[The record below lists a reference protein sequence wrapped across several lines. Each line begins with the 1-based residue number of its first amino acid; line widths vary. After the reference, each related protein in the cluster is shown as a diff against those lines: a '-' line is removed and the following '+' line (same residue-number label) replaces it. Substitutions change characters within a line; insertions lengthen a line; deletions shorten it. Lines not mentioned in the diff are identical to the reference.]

1 MSPSA
6 AALNQL
12 IVACRAGAGKYTQ
25 TPAKDLFNIRLDRL
39 ISKQFSARDR
49 ECLRLIQA
57 EGSSGLLAARRRSM
71 KIAQSHF
78 TAGQKVLSECKMT
91 PRARKL
97 AESILFPQKA
107 YELYVRGQFSNA
119 AKFLRQSFV
128 SDLALE
134 ADTAYSLL
142 AMHRIQLLNNLM
154 RVEFAPR
161 PLAARDRARRQ
172 AAAIFAGARCKD
184 LSSVAVAMESRLE
197 SAARK
202 IPAGLVA
209 NMHAQIAAETVS
221 LFQDA
226 LAAVPP
232 SQIKAAMSYAT
243 RLVSAETQIGR
254 WVDFQLARFG
264 KPVDACCFA
273 ASAVLRH
280 GSVPS
285 APLWLS
291 VAQYMQTALATAD
304 TGG

>member
-142 AMHRIQLLNNLM
+142 AMHRIQVLNNLM
-154 RVEFAPR
+154 RVELRRGRWRQGIVLGVRLLQYLQAPDAKTFR
-161 PLAARDRARRQ
+161 ALPSPWNCGWSWRLAR
-172 AAAIFAGARCKD
+172 
-184 LSSVAVAMESRLE
+184 
-197 SAARK
+197 